1 MNPVVI
7 NSALNSLARAD
18 DKPDVVIIANA
29 LRTKNS
35 DSFKKYFVETV
46 VAAER
51 SASDSVPKN
60 YWKERDKAFKQAKAE
75 GKTEEELKAM
85 EEKYLL
91 TRKRAKVFSLGDFGN
106 GFKGY
111 CFIYKGIRVA
121 AVP

>member
-1 MNPVVI
+1 MFVEIISVNKKKETDVLTERENELREKLDKYGYSLKSVTKALMNPVVI

-75 GKTEEELKAM
+75 GKTE
-85 EEKYLL
+85 
-91 TRKRAKVFSLGDFGN
+91 
-106 GFKGY
+106 
-111 CFIYKGIRVA
+111 
-121 AVP
+121 